1 MRTLDNNQIAGNFEY
16 SKSYTWNS
24 KRRYRTKF

>member
-1 MRTLDNNQIAGNFEY
+1 MTTLKSNQLSSNLEH

-24 KRRYRTKF
+24 KRRYRSTF